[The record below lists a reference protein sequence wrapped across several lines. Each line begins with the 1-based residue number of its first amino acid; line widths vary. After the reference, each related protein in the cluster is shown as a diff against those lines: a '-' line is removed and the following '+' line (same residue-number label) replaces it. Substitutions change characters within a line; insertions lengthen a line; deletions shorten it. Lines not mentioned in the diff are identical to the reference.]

1 MKGSSMIAPSCEGV
15 EVYGPE
21 YAVALA
27 KSKAGAMAM
36 AFLTE
41 ERLEKLI
48 GSIYGKGYFVAQA
61 HERESLIEMS
71 KAFMTNRTIVIERMD
86 LFGKLRFLKPAEAL
100 QTMLEL
106 GAAEGLP
113 VAFLGYQVQR
123 LVDDLYNIGIVIAY
137 CAEEPE
143 RKWFSKWLETKRKN
157 PVFRLHPQLPS
168 NPAPAAAQPA
178 AAAPTTAAAQPAAAA
193 PTTAAAQ
200 PAAAAPTTAAA
211 QPEVKS

>member
-1 MKGSSMIAPSCEGV
+1 MIAPSSEGV

-27 KSKAGAMAM
+27 KSKVGIAAM

-48 GSIYGKGYFVAQA
+48 GSLYSNGYFVAQA

-71 KAFMTNRTIVIERMD
+71 KAFMTNQTIVIERMD

-100 QTMLEL
+100 ELMLER
-106 GAAEGLP
+106 GSAEGLP
-113 VAFLGYQVQR
+113 SAFLGHQFQR
-123 LVDDLYNIGIVIAY
+123 LVDDFYNMGIVVVF

-143 RKWFSKWLETKRKN
+143 RKWFEKWMETKRKN
-157 PVFRLHPQLPS
+157 PVFRLRSQPPPK
-168 NPAPAAAQPA
+168 PAQTVP
-178 AAAPTTAAAQPAAAA
+178 AAPTQTEAKA
-193 PTTAAAQ
+193 
-200 PAAAAPTTAAA
+200 
-211 QPEVKS
+211 